1 MERSDSHQM
10 TDRIPIRRALIS
22 VFDKTDLLDLAR
34 ALREAGAEIVS
45 SGGTAKALRDEGI
58 KVAEVSDVT
67 GFPEMLDGRVKTL
80 HPRIHGGILAD
91 RRIDEHMSTIAAHDI
106 APIDLVVSNLYPF
119 DTKVTGDTPEEDA
132 IELIDVGGPSMVRA
146 AAKNFASVAVVVS
159 PDDYPAL
166 IAQLKEGG
174 TDLETRR
181 RLAAKAFG
189 SLSAYDGAI
198 AGWFAD
204 DALPERLNVGASR
217 LEILR
222 YGENPHQRAAVYRLG
237 GTPHGIASGEQ
248 LQGKELSFINYLDL
262 DAAYRLATAFE
273 QPAACIVKHT
283 SPCGVAIGPDIDEA
297 YRLAFECDTRSAFGG
312 IVGLNRPLTRGVA
325 EQMKQI
331 WLECIVAPDFEPDAL
346 EALRKKKDARLIRLP
361 TDRWAADPVD
371 VRSISGG
378 LLAQTSDT
386 ARDDRSGMRVVTA
399 RQPSEEEW
407 VDLLFAW
414 TVCARV
420 KSNSIVLA
428 NSRQAVGIGAGQMS
442 RVEAFEIAARRAG
455 ERSKGSVAASEALL
469 PFADNI
475 DVAVEAGCTAIIQ
488 PGGSVRDEEVI
499 AAADAAGLAM
509 VFTGT
514 RHFWH

>member
-1 MERSDSHQM
+1 M
-10 TDRIPIRRALIS
+10 TDRVPIRRALVS
-22 VFDKTDLLDLAR
+22 VYDKTGLADLAR
-34 ALREAGAEIVS
+34 ALAESGAEIIS
-45 SGGTAKALRDEGI
+45 SGGTAKTLREAGLD
-58 KVAEVSDVT
+58 VREVSEVT

-91 RRIDEHMSTIAAHDI
+91 RDTPEHMETIEAHDI

-119 DTKVTGDTPEEDA
+119 DTRVTADTTQADA

-159 PDDYPAL
+159 PDDYSTV
-166 IAQLKEGG
+166 IAQIQEGG
-174 TDLETRR
+174 TDLEIRR
-181 RLAAKAFG
+181 RLAGKAFAT
-189 SLSAYDGAI
+189 LSSYDAAI
-198 AGWFAD
+198 AYWFSE
-204 DALPERLNVGASR
+204 DALPERLTVAGSR
-217 LEILR
+217 LQVLR

-237 GTPHGIASGEQ
+237 GTQRGIASGEQ

-262 DAAYRLATAFE
+262 DAAYRLATAFDE
-273 QPAACIVKHT
+273 PAACIVKHT
-283 SPCGVAIGPDIDEA
+283 SPCGVAIAGDIAEA
-297 YRLAFECDTRSAFGG
+297 YRLAYECDTRSAFGG
-312 IVGLNRPLTRGVA
+312 IVGLNRPLTMDVA
-325 EQMKQI
+325 DQMRDLF
-331 WLECIVAPDFEPDAL
+331 LECIVAPDFEADAL
-346 EALRKKKDARLIRLP
+346 DFFRKKKKNCRLIGLP
-361 TDRWAADPVD
+361 MDRWTADPVD

-378 LLAQTSDT
+378 LLVQTADPVT
-386 ARDDRSGMRVVTA
+386 DDRSQMRVVTT

-428 NSRQAVGIGAGQMS
+428 NNRQAVGIGAGQMS

-455 ERSKGSVAASEALL
+455 DRSKGSVAASEALM
-469 PFADNI
+469 PMADNV

-488 PGGSVRDEEVI
+488 PGGSVRDDEVV

-509 VFTGT
+509 IFTGT

>member
-1 MERSDSHQM
+1 M
-10 TDRIPIRRALIS
+10 TDRIPIRRALVS
-22 VFDKTDLLDLAR
+22 VFDKDGLLDLAR
-34 ALREAGAEIVS
+34 ALSEAGAEIVS
-45 SGGTAKALRDEGI
+45 SGGTAKAIADAGI
-58 KVAEVSDVT
+58 DVREVSEVT

-91 RRIDEHMSTIAAHDI
+91 RRIDEHMSTIASHDI

-119 DTKVTGDTPEEDA
+119 DLRVTADTPEEEA

-159 PDDYPAL
+159 PDEYSTV

-174 TDLETRR
+174 TNLETRR
-181 RLAAKAFG
+181 RFAAKAFAV
-189 SLSAYDGAI
+189 LSAYDGAI
-198 AGWFAD
+198 ARWFGAD
-204 DALPERLNVGASR
+204 DLLERITISGEILD
-217 LEILR
+217 ILR
-222 YGENPHQRAAVYRLG
+222 YGENPHQRAAAYRLPG
-237 GTPHGIASGEQ
+237 SPHGIASGQQ
-248 LQGKELSFINYLDL
+248 LQGRELSFINYLDL

-283 SPCGVAIGPDIDEA
+283 SPCGVAIGADIDEA
-297 YRLAFECDTRSAFGG
+297 YRLAYECDPRSAFGG
-312 IVGLNRPLTRGVA
+312 IVGLNRPVTEGVA
-325 EQMKQI
+325 QQMKPLF
-331 WLECIVAPDFEPDAL
+331 LECVVAPGFEPGAVDILA
-346 EALRKKKDARLIRLP
+346 KKKNLRLIELP
-361 TDRWAADPVD
+361 TDRWAPDPVD

-378 LLAQTSDT
+378 LLLQTTDPV
-386 ARDDRSGMRVVTA
+386 RDDRSQMTVVTK

-428 NSRQAVGIGAGQMS
+428 NNRQAIGIGAGQMS

-455 ERSKGSVAASEALL
+455 DRSKGSVAASEALM
-469 PFADNI
+469 PMPDNV

-488 PGGSVRDEEVI
+488 PGGSVKDDEVV

>member
-1 MERSDSHQM
+1 MSDR
-10 TDRIPIRRALIS
+10 TPIRRALIS
-22 VFDKTDLLDLAR
+22 VYDKTGLLDLAHTL
-34 ALREAGAEIVS
+34 AETGAEIIS
-45 SGGTAKALRDEGI
+45 SGGTAKALSDAGI
-58 KVAEVSDVT
+58 DVREVSDVT

-91 RRIDEHMSTIAAHDI
+91 RRIDEHMTTIASHDI

-119 DTKVTGDTPEEDA
+119 DTNVTPGTPEEDA

-159 PDDYPAL
+159 PADYSTL
-166 IAQLKEGG
+166 IAQIHEGG
-174 TDLETRR
+174 TTLEARR
-181 RLAAKAFG
+181 ALAARAFAA
-189 SLSAYDGAI
+189 LSAYDGAI
-198 AGWFAD
+198 ARWFGTD
-204 DALPERLNVGASR
+204 ELMERMTISGEILD
-217 LEILR
+217 ILR
-222 YGENPHQRAAVYRLG
+222 YGENPHQRAAVYKLAG
-237 GTPHGIASGEQ
+237 SAHGIASGEQ

-273 QPAACIVKHT
+273 EPAACIVKHT
-283 SPCGVAIGPDIDEA
+283 SPCGVAIGADIDEA
-297 YRLAFECDTRSAFGG
+297 YRLAYECDTRSAFGG
-312 IVGLNRPLTRGVA
+312 IVGLNRPLTADVA
-325 EQMKQI
+325 AQMKDLF
-331 WLECIVAPDFEPDAL
+331 LECIVAPGFEEDAL
-346 EALRKKKDARLIRLP
+346 ERLRRKKNLRLIRLP
-361 TDRWAADPVD
+361 QDRWVSDPVD

-378 LLAQTSDT
+378 LLVQTTDPV
-386 ARDDRSGMRVVTA
+386 RDDRSQMRVVTK

-407 VDLLFAW
+407 IDLLFAW

-428 NSRQAVGIGAGQMS
+428 NDRQAVGIGAGQMS

-455 ERSKGSVAASEALL
+455 DRSKGSVAASEALM
-469 PFADNI
+469 PMPDNV

-488 PGGSVRDEEVI
+488 PGGSVKDDEVV